1 MQIEI
6 KTLNHNKIAAVFSK
20 EVIMTDSQ
28 SALDFIMS
36 MQYETGTDRVAG
48 NKAAI
53 SEQFFIL
60 STGIAGEILQKFV
73 NYHIKFAIYGD
84 FAPYTS
90 KALKDFIYE
99 CNNGNDIFFVNTKE
113 EALQRLAKAV

>member
-36 MQYETGTDRVAG
+36 MQYETGTDRL
-48 NKAAI
+48 AI
-53 SEQFFIL
+53 KRQFQSNSL
-60 STGIAGEILQKFV
+60 
-73 NYHIKFAIYGD
+73 Y
-84 FAPYTS
+84 
-90 KALKDFIYE
+90 
-99 CNNGNDIFFVNTKE
+99 
-113 EALQRLAKAV
+113 